1 MKLGIHRTQQVHKVK
16 CFDEN
21 DAEKVSNFAVSGALF
36 L

>member
-21 DAEKVSNFAVSGALF
+21 DAEKVSHLTF
-36 L
+36 